1 MPKHKPHFLQN
12 VVQYP
17 HAIGTPMCSHICGV
31 IGTGEQPPPTSC
43 MFPQLLKALM
53 ASCFKSGKD
62 RGEFHFRSGNF
73 CEPTLFYRVFTRTF
87 YCIRHICEFD
97 SVLRRCNIIH
107 ANNIFFSNPRFVH
120 CFFSLSHWRPNGNF
134 HSCGSGAAQQT
145 QRPLGFL
152 FASGIDIDVRPALIS
167 RAQFQRTARNERC
180 DCWETCWPCISS
192 ELRWFWTTRWDMPC
206 SFVSALFLLVVYVFG
221 T

>member
-31 IGTGEQPPPTSC
+31 IGIGEQPPPTSC

-107 ANNIFFSNPRFVH
+107 ANNIFFSNPPL
-120 CFFSLSHWRPNGNF
+120 CPLFFFPIALTTQWKFSQLRKWRGTTNPTTF
-134 HSCGSGAAQQT
+134 
-145 QRPLGFL
+145 GFL
-152 FASGIDIDVRPALIS
+152 VCKW
-167 RAQFQRTARNERC
+167 NWYWC
-180 DCWETCWPCISS
+180 
-192 ELRWFWTTRWDMPC
+192 
-206 SFVSALFLLVVYVFG
+206 
-221 T
+221 